1 MVVCSVPGSFV
12 VVVASSDTLVLL
24 LLLQQLEVAFVQMAI
39 KHCTR
44 DDT

>member
-24 LLLQQLEVAFVQMAI
+24 LQQLEVAFVQMAI